1 MKKTRIW
8 LVIVGLSVALISAVY
23 IKVPLVEREE
33 VVEEIEIDS
42 SFFHLPTLYYGF
54 PIDSFEIAEG
64 RVRWNQN
71 LSEILSAFNI
81 SYQDLHILSER
92 SREVF
97 DVRKLKAGSRFSIIH
112 GRDSLKTARQF
123 IFEPS
128 PTEYVVYNL
137 VDSIFAEVQRK
148 PIKVNE
154 RTLAAE
160 INSSLYESLL
170 EKGASPLVV
179 SQMVDVFAWQ
189 VDFFRIAKGDKF
201 KLIFEEETVD
211 GEVVGI
217 KSIKGAYFEHW
228 GKPYYAIPFQIGEKL
243 DFFDEEGNSL
253 RKTLLKSPLEYF
265 SRISSRYSL
274 RRFHPVQKRYK
285 AHLGTDYAAPTG
297 TPIRSVGDGVVLE
310 ARYHGGNGNYV
321 KIKHNS
327 NYTTQYLH
335 MSKIA
340 RGIKPGTTVEQGQT
354 IGYVGSTGLAN
365 GPHLCFR
372 FWKNG
377 RQVDAL
383 KVDIPSS
390 SGIDSTLMAEYKVFS
405 DSVKNVLDQID
416 FANQETLLA
425 KIPSDSEEKLNP

>member
-1 MKKTRIW
+1 MKKTGIW
-8 LVIVGLSVALISAVY
+8 LVITGLAITLISVQY
-23 IKVPLVEREE
+23 FFNPLEQEE
-33 VVEEIEIDS
+33 PIVEIEIDS
-42 SFFHLPTLYYGF
+42 TFFHIPTLFYGY

-64 RVRWNQN
+64 KVKWNQN
-71 LSEILSAFNI
+71 LSEILTAFNI
-81 SYQDLHILSER
+81 SYQDLHILSQR
-92 SREVF
+92 SKDVY
-97 DVRKLKAGSRFSIIH
+97 DVRKLKAGSNYSIIH
-112 GRDSLKTARQF
+112 DRDSLKTARQF

-137 VDSIFAEVQRK
+137 VDSIYVEVQKK
-148 PIKVNE
+148 PIETSE
-154 RTLAAE
+154 RTIAAE
-160 INSSLYESLL
+160 INSSLYNSILDQ
-170 EKGASPLVV
+170 GASPLLVHK
-179 SQMVDVFAWQ
+179 MVDVFAWQ

-211 GEVVGI
+211 GEIVGI
-217 KSIKGAYFEHW
+217 RSIKGAYFEHW
-228 GKPYYAIPFQIGEKL
+228 GKPYYAIPYQTEEKL

-253 RKTLLKSPLEYF
+253 RKTMLRAPLVY
-265 SRISSRYSL
+265 SRISSRYSP

-297 TPIRSVGDGVVLE
+297 TPIQTVGDGVVLE

-340 RGIKPGTTVEQGQT
+340 KGIRPGVTVKQGQT
-354 IGYVGSTGLAN
+354 IGFVGSTGLAN

-383 KVDIPSS
+383 KVDLPSS
-390 SGIDSTLMAEYKVFS
+390 SGIDKSLLVEFKVVS
-405 DSVKNVLDQID
+405 DSIKSVLDGI
-416 FANQETLLA
+416 EYIEKEPLLA
-425 KIPSDSEEKLNP
+425 KIPSDDEDNPTP